1 MIVLEKMD
9 YDGDD
14 LLGDLKKLDEIHS
27 RIQQK
32 IGGKIEG
39 PYFPQDASLLYIFHI
54 DKFESLNQ
62 SGRLWINEIAKAKL
76 PFTPKSYEI
85 GVTPKEFFG

>member
-1 MIVLEKMD
+1 MIVLEKID

-14 LLGDLKKLDEIHS
+14 LAGDLKKLDEIHA

-32 IGGKIEG
+32 VGGTFEG
-39 PYFPQDASLLYIFHI
+39 PYLPQDASLLYIIHM
-54 DKFESLNQ
+54 DKFELLNQ
-62 SGRLWINEIAKAKL
+62 AGRVWIDEISRAKL

-85 GVTPKEFFG
+85 AVTPKEFFG